1 MLPAQRRTKI
11 GVTVDP
17 RLAAT
22 VDAYVATHPGTD
34 RSGVID
40 EALQL
45 WYARQ
50 QAIAMA
56 AQFSEPVP
64 AAQEAERRAWKA
76 VRVAAAKRRSARPAG
91 R

>member
-1 MLPAQRRTKI
+1 MLAAERRTKI
-11 GVTVDP
+11 GATIDP
-17 RLAAT
+17 RLAAA

-56 AQFSEPVP
+56 AQFSDPVP
-64 AAQEAERRAWKA
+64 ASEDAERRAWKA
-76 VRVAAAKRRSARPAG
+76 IRVAAATRRSTRAAR
-91 R
+91 